1 MGAAFLFERGCCVE
15 FPDVEDAVKGQT
27 RQGRWPSEA

>member
-15 FPDVEDAVKGQT
+15 FPDVEDVAKGADQAGQT
-27 RQGRWPSEA
+27 AV